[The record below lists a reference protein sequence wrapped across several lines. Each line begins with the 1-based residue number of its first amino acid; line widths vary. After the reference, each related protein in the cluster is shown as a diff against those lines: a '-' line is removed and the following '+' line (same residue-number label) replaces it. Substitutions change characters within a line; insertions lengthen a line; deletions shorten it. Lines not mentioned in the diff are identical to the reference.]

1 MCATIVAQG
10 WAGRVVLVVTMDITG
25 ASSGSA
31 QVAGQFQVA
40 VAKKALDGAREQGR
54 QSLELI
60 QSASA
65 PANVPNG
72 VGRQLNI
79 RA

>member
-1 MCATIVAQG
+1 
-10 WAGRVVLVVTMDITG
+10 MDISG
-25 ASSGSA
+25 ASSSSA

-40 VAKKALDGAREQGR
+40 VAKKALDGARLEGQ
-54 QSLELI
+54 QSVELI
-60 QSASA
+60 QAAAA

>member
-1 MCATIVAQG
+1 
-10 WAGRVVLVVTMDITG
+10 MDITG
-25 ASSGSA
+25 ASSSPA
-31 QVAGQFQVA
+31 LVAGQFQVA
-40 VAKKALDGAREQGR
+40 VAKKALDNAEVQGQ

-60 QSASA
+60 QAASP

-72 VGRQLNI
+72 VGGQVNI